1 MSLQSKAEGGKSMA
15 KILKNYRLSQDT
27 IGKIEELQKES
38 NKTATDL
45 IEAAVN
51 YVHEELTRAN
61 KGKSFDELMLSQVL
75 GKRIDKAS

>member
-1 MSLQSKAEGGKSMA
+1 MA

-27 IGKIEELQKES
+27 IDKLSKLQEES

-45 IEAAVN
+45 IEAAIN
-51 YVHEELTRAN
+51 YVHEEYARAL

-75 GKRIDKAS
+75 SKRIDKAS